1 MAHLVKCLPFK
12 HEDQNCVSKGGRQRQ
27 EDPSTHPQTSVS
39 SRFSERPCLQNNSKP
54 LASMHMETLE
64 KQSASARAGEMPE
77 VRVTALTEGSGSAP
91 HTTQQ
96 LTSSCNSSSRRSEP
110 FSWPLQTGCM
120 HEPGIHTCRKICI
133 IFSKKNACQ

>member
-12 HEDQNCVSKGGRQRQ
+12 HEDQNCVSRGGRQRQ

-96 LTSSCNSSSRRSEP
+96 LPTPHSSSR
-110 FSWPLQTGCM
+110 PLVTPAPGDLSPSPGHYRLDVCM
-120 HEPGIHTCRKICI
+120 NLVYIHAGKY
-133 IFSKKNACQ
+133 A